1 MQTVLII
8 NVCSLSIPTQNSIM
22 ESHPPLGEAIMEY
35 HWPSDERAL
44 TASSSLKRPRSPE
57 DPESAS
63 DRRTAYSDSRACTRE
78 SVIQQ
83 IEAIFTALA
92 ISGPTAPLQLALTPR
107 RRSSASFDPSTSTI
121 RRPLSTT
128 TTAATVVSFPKDAWR
143 FACILK
149 LLDLLHESLTS
160 GRRATTKRDLFY
172 KHPTLFRTQRVV
184 DGLLDD
190 LAATFSV
197 PRDALGVVAS
207 AKGML
212 YGDVTIGGRHF
223 LTAGGGALVPGE
235 LDAVSLGP
243 ELSWVLVVEKEAV
256 FRSLACG
263 PGRKGVVV
271 TGKGYPDV
279 ATREAVRLLAGA
291 RTSRGPPLRVF
302 VLVDMDPHGVQ
313 IAATYRFGSVAMAW
327 ENHRLAVQRAE
338 WVGVKSADLQ
348 QAVARAG
355 DGPVEGVARLT
366 LRDRRKAEGMLARP
380 WMDAVPEWRSEL
392 QIMLFLGVKAEIEIV
407 SGVGVKEWVEGKIAA
422 RMSE

>member
-1 MQTVLII
+1 M
-8 NVCSLSIPTQNSIM
+8 CSLPAISIQNSIM
-22 ESHPPLGEAIMEY
+22 EYHPPLENAIMEY
-35 HWPSDERAL
+35 HWPSSRPDERVVG
-44 TASSSLKRPRSPE
+44 ASSSLKRPRSPE
-57 DPESAS
+57 DPETAASQAS
-63 DRRTAYSDSRACTRE
+63 DHRTTYSDSQACPRE

-92 ISGPTAPLQLALTPR
+92 ISSPTAPLQLSLTPR
-107 RRSSASFDPSTSTI
+107 RRSSSSFDPSTSTI
-121 RRPLSTT
+121 RRPLSTA
-128 TTAATVVSFPKDAWR
+128 AATVVSFPKDAWR

-149 LLDLLHESLTS
+149 ILDLLHESLVS

-212 YGDVTIGGRHF
+212 YGDVAIGGRHF
-223 LTAGGGALVPGE
+223 LTDGGGALVPGE
-235 LDAVSLGP
+235 LDDVVLG
-243 ELSWVLVVEKEAV
+243 SDVAWVLVVEKEAV

-263 PGRKGVVV
+263 GGREGVVV

-291 RTSRGPPLRVF
+291 RTRRGPPLRVF

-327 ENHRLAVQRAE
+327 ENHRLAVQGVE
-338 WVGVKSADLQ
+338 WVGVKSADLE
-348 QAVARAG
+348 QAVARAR

-366 LRDRRKAEGMLARP
+366 LRDRRKAEGMLVKS

-392 QIMLFLGVKAEIEIV
+392 QMMLFLGVKAEIEIV

-422 RMSE
+422 RMDG